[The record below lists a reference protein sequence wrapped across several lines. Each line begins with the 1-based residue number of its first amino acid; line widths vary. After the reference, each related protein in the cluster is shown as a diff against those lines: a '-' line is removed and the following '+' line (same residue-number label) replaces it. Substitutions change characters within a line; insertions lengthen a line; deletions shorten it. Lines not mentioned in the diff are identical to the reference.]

1 MVDVSKAQ
9 VPIRNI
15 ELFFNLKQCDI
26 IHSSNELYIGR
37 GEVLV
42 YLFITSKQA
51 YTEMTKTGFLYQKDG
66 TVKIANSSFPDL
78 PQKIYFAIKDKFSY
92 ERKNV
97 IIFPVEH
104 LYITPRGYMSVSRV
118 TKTQD
123 ILFVKRNPSGA
134 VSVSDVICI
143 YLGALPGDV
152 LQYVRTG
159 EPNTFRHVIGTP
171 NSTLH

>member
-1 MVDVSKAQ
+1 MA
-9 VPIRNI
+9 
-15 ELFFNLKQCDI
+15 
-26 IHSSNELYIGR
+26 
-37 GEVLV
+37 
-42 YLFITSKQA
+42 
-51 YTEMTKTGFLYQKDG
+51 KTGFLDQKDG
-66 TVKIANSSFPDL
+66 TVKIANSLFPDL

-97 IIFPVEH
+97 IIFPIEH
-104 LYITPRGYMSVSRV
+104 LFITPRGYMSVSRV

-152 LQYVRTG
+152 LQYERTG
-159 EPNTFRHVIGTP
+159 EPNTFRHVIG
-171 NSTLH
+171 NRL